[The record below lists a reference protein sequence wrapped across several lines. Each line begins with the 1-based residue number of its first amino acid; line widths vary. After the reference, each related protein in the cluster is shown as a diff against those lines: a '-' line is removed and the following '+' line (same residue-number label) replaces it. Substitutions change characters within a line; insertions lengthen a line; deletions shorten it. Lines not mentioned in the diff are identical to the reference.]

1 VLQLDELLDADL
13 EAATTAACEALPD
26 LVAALDVLMPR
37 VLAGGDRA
45 VVRRYAAHIDAA
57 AEALSTLTA
66 TDSSGPPPPTVVF
79 HLLRRD
85 ATEVPWVAPS
95 LDGRGAMTVLV
106 DRLRGI
112 TAGLPRQCTRT
123 RHDIDLPRF
132 TWFVTTI
139 DEIEQERRCS
149 SPLRRAMEILE
160 LTSGEVARLMGVS
173 RQAVEK
179 WLLAGP
185 PADRLPKIGAL
196 AEIAE
201 TLRHRLRPGL
211 PAVVARRPAPAY
223 GDRSMLQLIEA
234 DEHEWLRRSIAE
246 SFDLTN
252 VA

>member
-1 VLQLDELLDADL
+1 
-13 EAATTAACEALPD
+13 
-26 LVAALDVLMPR
+26 
-37 VLAGGDRA
+37 
-45 VVRRYAAHIDAA
+45 
-57 AEALSTLTA
+57 
-66 TDSSGPPPPTVVF
+66 
-79 HLLRRD
+79 
-85 ATEVPWVAPS
+85 
-95 LDGRGAMTVLV
+95 MTVLV

-112 TAGLPRQCTRT
+112 AGGLPRECTRT

-132 TWFVTTI
+132 TWFLTTI
-139 DEIEQERRCS
+139 DEIEQERRCA

-160 LTSGEVARLMGVS
+160 LTSSDVARAMGVS

-201 TLRHRLRPGL
+201 NLRHRLRPGL
-211 PAVVARRPAPAY
+211 PAVVARRAAPAY

-234 DEHEWLRRSIAE
+234 DEHEWLRRSVAE
-246 SFDLTN
+246 SFDLTS